1 MAVKLVLLG
10 LFISPFVIHSLLL
23 LLLLLIVW
31 DYSSLFSFGPR
42 VRRLVNKFVR
52 LGDQLNNC
60 FVVYVKVKIKMP
72 NEMSS

>member
-23 LLLLLIVW
+23 LLVLIVW

-52 LGDQLNNC
+52 LGDQLTNC